1 MKFFNYDYICLQIV
15 KMANSSSN
23 ADPQKIGGRDVRKV
37 YLITYSSA
45 NTEVYDREKFSDM
58 IVKCFE
64 AVTTAK
70 ISQWACCMEQHKVNG
85 YHFHMCIL
93 LDKLQRWL
101 KVKNYVQQKYGI
113 VINFSGHTGYHTAFN
128 YVVKE
133 DSSFIT
139 SSNHPETVSPPKTS
153 KATRKK
159 AAKNPSKEKMMK
171 SKRLS
176 NFDVANI
183 IVENKLR
190 SRLDVLVRAKSSF
203 EKGDRRLYEF
213 VLNRGDKKL
222 NDLLDT
228 VWELETA
235 KEKQERASM
244 SRIDILKEQLS
255 VGCTCEGQWLECALQ
270 ILDKN
275 CIDRSVFANA
285 IVKLLVMGRGK
296 GRNIYITGPANC
308 GKTFILDPL
317 RVVYDSFLSPATCSY
332 AWLGVENKEVIFLN
346 DFRWSP
352 VILPWADMLLL
363 LEGHVVHFAAPK
375 TNYSKDIEFTRD
387 TPVFATAKAPISFIK
402 GSVMDDRETEM
413 MSVRWRIFT
422 FRHQFSLEEQKTVSP
437 CGHCFA
443 KMLLE

>member
-1 MKFFNYDYICLQIV
+1 MLLLLEGHVVHFAAPKTNYSKDIEFT
-15 KMANSSSN
+15 
-23 ADPQKIGGRDVRKV
+23 RDTPVFATAKAPISFIKGSV
-37 YLITYSSA
+37 MD
-45 NTEVYDREKFSDM
+45 DRETEMMSVRWRIFTFRHQFSL
-58 IVKCFE
+58 E
-64 AVTTAK
+64 
-70 ISQWACCMEQHKVNG
+70 EQK
-85 YHFHMCIL
+85 
-93 LDKLQRWL
+93 
-101 KVKNYVQQKYGI
+101 
-113 VINFSGHTGYHTAFN
+113 
-128 YVVKE
+128 
-133 DSSFIT
+133 
-139 SSNHPETVSPPKTS
+139 TVSPY
-153 KATRKK
+153 
-159 AAKNPSKEKMMK
+159 
-171 SKRLS
+171 
-176 NFDVANI
+176 
-183 IVENKLR
+183 
-190 SRLDVLVRAKSSF
+190 VLVRAKSSF

-270 ILDKN
+270 ILHKN

-387 TPVFATAKAPISFIK
+387 TPVFATAKAP
-402 GSVMDDRETEM
+402 
-413 MSVRWRIFT
+413 
-422 FRHQFSLEEQKTVSP
+422 SP
-437 CGHCFA
+437 LSKA
-443 KMLLE
+443 R

>member
-1 MKFFNYDYICLQIV
+1 
-15 KMANSSSN
+15 
-23 ADPQKIGGRDVRKV
+23 
-37 YLITYSSA
+37 
-45 NTEVYDREKFSDM
+45 M

-64 AVTTAK
+64 SVTTTK
-70 ISQWACCMEQHKVNG
+70 ISQWACCKEQHKVNG
-85 YHFHMCIL
+85 HHFHMCIL

-101 KVKNYVQQKYGI
+101 KVKNYVQQKYSI

-159 AAKNPSKEKMMK
+159 AAKNPSKQKKLK

-176 NFDVANI
+176 NVDVANI

-255 VGCTCEGQWLECALQ
+255 VGCTCEGQC
-270 ILDKN
+270 
-275 CIDRSVFANA
+275 FH
-285 IVKLLVMGRGK
+285 
-296 GRNIYITGPANC
+296 
-308 GKTFILDPL
+308 
-317 RVVYDSFLSPATCSY
+317 
-332 AWLGVENKEVIFLN
+332 
-346 DFRWSP
+346 WSP
-352 VILPWADMLLL
+352 VILPLADMLLL

-402 GSVMDDRETEM
+402 ESVMDARETEM
-413 MSVRWRIFT
+413 MSVRWCIFT
-422 FRHQFSLEEQKTVSP
+422 FRYQFSLEEQKTVFP

-443 KMLLE
+443 KMLLQ

>member
-1 MKFFNYDYICLQIV
+1 
-15 KMANSSSN
+15 
-23 ADPQKIGGRDVRKV
+23 
-37 YLITYSSA
+37 
-45 NTEVYDREKFSDM
+45 
-58 IVKCFE
+58 
-64 AVTTAK
+64 
-70 ISQWACCMEQHKVNG
+70 
-85 YHFHMCIL
+85 
-93 LDKLQRWL
+93 
-101 KVKNYVQQKYGI
+101 
-113 VINFSGHTGYHTAFN
+113 
-128 YVVKE
+128 
-133 DSSFIT
+133 
-139 SSNHPETVSPPKTS
+139 
-153 KATRKK
+153 
-159 AAKNPSKEKMMK
+159 
-171 SKRLS
+171 
-176 NFDVANI
+176 
-183 IVENKLR
+183 
-190 SRLDVLVRAKSSF
+190 
-203 EKGDRRLYEF
+203 
-213 VLNRGDKKL
+213 
-222 NDLLDT
+222 
-228 VWELETA
+228 
-235 KEKQERASM
+235 M

-437 CGHCFA
+437 CGFCFA

>member
-1 MKFFNYDYICLQIV
+1 M
-15 KMANSSSN
+15 
-23 ADPQKIGGRDVRKV
+23 
-37 YLITYSSA
+37 
-45 NTEVYDREKFSDM
+45 
-58 IVKCFE
+58 
-64 AVTTAK
+64 
-70 ISQWACCMEQHKVNG
+70 
-85 YHFHMCIL
+85 
-93 LDKLQRWL
+93 
-101 KVKNYVQQKYGI
+101 KNYVQQKYGI

-133 DSSFIT
+133 GSSFIT

-159 AAKNPSKEKMMK
+159 AAKNPSKEKKLK

-190 SRLDVLVRAKSSF
+190 SPLDVLVRAKFSF

-213 VLNRGDKKL
+213 VLNRGNKKL

-308 GKTFILDPL
+308 CKTFILDPL

-375 TNYSKDIEFTRD
+375 NQLQQGHRVHEGHS
-387 TPVFATAKAPISFIK
+387 
-402 GSVMDDRETEM
+402 SVCYCQGP
-413 MSVRWRIFT
+413 
-422 FRHQFSLEEQKTVSP
+422 H
-437 CGHCFA
+437 
-443 KMLLE
+443 LLYQRLGNG